1 MALREGY
8 LKWKVIKEKQNRS
21 RIDYYRIKTL
31 SITIHQKKKKT
42 IIPLMLKAD

>member
-8 LKWKVIKEKQNRS
+8 LKWKVIKEKQNKS

-31 SITIHQKKKKT
+31 SITNSSKKEKKKQ
-42 IIPLMLKAD
+42 LSH